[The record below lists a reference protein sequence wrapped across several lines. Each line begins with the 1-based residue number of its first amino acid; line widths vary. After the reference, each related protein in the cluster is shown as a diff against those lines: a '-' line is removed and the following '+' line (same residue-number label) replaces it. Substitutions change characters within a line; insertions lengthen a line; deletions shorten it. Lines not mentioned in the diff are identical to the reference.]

1 MAPTQMAKQLLSGLT
16 GEEVDQD
23 HNAAKNLSSWKELN
37 ASTALAEASAP
48 IDIQAVTDGGTDRGS
63 DAGMTRCQKS

>member
-1 MAPTQMAKQLLSGLT
+1 MAPSIMAKQLLSELT

-48 IDIQAVTDGGTDRGS
+48 IDTQACHR
-63 DAGMTRCQKS
+63 

>member
-1 MAPTQMAKQLLSGLT
+1 MAKQLLSGLT

-48 IDIQAVTDGGTDRGS
+48 IDTQACHRWWYRPMLGRRDDPPPKERG
-63 DAGMTRCQKS
+63 